1 MTPENGLPTTND
13 FLERIVAH
21 VRAQVASRRE
31 EFSARSLV
39 HTRLYQRG
47 PRGFRKAL
55 SRPGRRVIAEVKRAS
70 PSQGVIRPDFDPVA
84 IASGYEANGAAALS
98 VVTEERFFSGSLRY
112 LSDIASKV
120 SLPVLRKDFVLD
132 PYQLVEA
139 RSCGADA
146 VLLIA
151 AMLDEG
157 ALEDLHAEARSLS
170 LDVLV
175 EVHSEP
181 ELELALG
188 IGASLVGIN
197 NRDLRT
203 FRVDLGVA
211 EALLPRIPPHA
222 LAVCESGIRDVEQV
236 ERLEASGGRVFLVGE
251 TLMRAED
258 PGAKLAELLGADAAA
273 RRDGQG

>member
-31 EFSARSLV
+31 EFPARSLV

-211 EALLPRIPPHA
+211 EALLPRVPPHA

>member
-31 EFSARSLV
+31 EFPARSLV

-70 PSQGVIRPDFDPVA
+70 PSQGMIRPDFDPVA

-112 LSDIASKV
+112 LSDIASRV

-251 TLMRAED
+251 TLMRAGD
-258 PGAKLAELLGADAAA
+258 PGAKLAEILGADAAA

>member
-31 EFSARSLV
+31 EFPARSLV

-139 RSCGADA
+139 RSSGADA

-251 TLMRAED
+251 TLMRAGD
-258 PGAKLAELLGADAAA
+258 PGAKLAEILGADAAA

>member
-31 EFSARSLV
+31 EFPARSLV